1 MLRTVTN
8 FRNTVSVFVASM
20 VCFGVLLVISVILI
34 TFSPQVQAQSSSGS
48 SSTSRINVLVHS
60 NDRSNLP
67 TYSVFSADS
76 KPYNLTY
83 GEWTAKWWQWGYSI
97 PKNINPAYDNAGKNC
112 AQKQNGPVWFLA
124 GTFGHSVN
132 RACTIPTKKAI
143 LFPILN
149 SECSFAEFPKIKT
162 FSELRT
168 CAKSTQDQVTMLNA
182 SIDGVPILNLEKY
195 RIQSPVFNFTLPQNN
210 IIGMPANTTTE
221 AIADG
226 NWVFLKPL
234 SPGIH
239 KLMFKGGVQQRT
251 KIEGNSNNGSGGS
264 FAFPSGW
271 DFETTYDLTISNAT
285 NGYHYSYSNQGLIIE
300 QRNMTITTASQHNMV
315 KLLADMVRD
324 RVYDA
329 VNLLEMTSKEPA
341 VQNVSFANFIT
352 KQYMGIP
359 SNMDLP
365 KRQVAQDILARDN
378 DFGTIYF
385 LTPRAD
391 VYIGEPFPDQKQLPR
406 LNYADRDWYKGVFA
420 TNNTYISEVF
430 MSASI
435 HRPATAIAIPV
446 YSFQDDTTSKTN
458 NKLISGYWVGIVDL
472 RSIQQSIRN
481 LNFTNSERVLVV
493 DHNGTAIVDY
503 SSPSSA
509 VNNNNNLSST
519 KLKDFS

>member
-1 MLRTVTN
+1 
-8 FRNTVSVFVASM
+8 
-20 VCFGVLLVISVILI
+20 
-34 TFSPQVQAQSSSGS
+34 
-48 SSTSRINVLVHS
+48 
-60 NDRSNLP
+60 
-67 TYSVFSADS
+67 
-76 KPYNLTY
+76 
-83 GEWTAKWWQWGYSI
+83 
-97 PKNINPAYDNAGKNC
+97 
-112 AQKQNGPVWFLA
+112 
-124 GTFGHSVN
+124 
-132 RACTIPTKKAI
+132 
-143 LFPILN
+143 
-149 SECSFAEFPKIKT
+149 
-162 FSELRT
+162 
-168 CAKSTQDQVTMLNA
+168 
-182 SIDGVPILNLEKY
+182 
-195 RIQSPVFNFTLPQNN
+195 
-210 IIGMPANTTTE
+210 
-221 AIADG
+221 
-226 NWVFLKPL
+226 
-234 SPGIH
+234 
-239 KLMFKGGVQQRT
+239 MFKGGVQQQT
-251 KIEGNSNNGSGGS
+251 KIEANSNNGSGGS

-285 NGYHYSYSNQGLIIE
+285 NGYHYSYSNQSSLIE

-365 KRQVAQDILARDN
+365 KRQVAQDILARDK
-378 DFGTIYF
+378 DFGTVYF

-446 YSFQDDTTSKTN
+446 YSLEDNTTTSKTN

-481 LNFTNSERVLVV
+481 LNFINGERVLVV

-503 SSPSSA
+503 SFPSTA
-509 VNNNNNLSST
+509 ANNNNNNNNLSST
-519 KLKDFS
+519 KLKDFSYLSSVKAVTKGNAGSTSDTVNGTKVLAIYQPIQIGNRLWGVILIEPTQRSSLVNIQ